1 MAESIFFTDVDAS
14 VTGILDGRGAAYSA
28 TNRTSP
34 QLNWLLK
41 KTAYARAGAKSEGTG
56 NKASLFLATKGGL
69 GSAGL
74 YQKTAVAVGDLN
86 NVAHYRPDPHLNSVK
101 VSSAGDFGSIIKVE
115 VAFTVYS
122 LSQLNDNQAFFDIN
136 GDLSVDYGWND
147 AGGLGGKPGAFSGK
161 IYNFSYT
168 LNDNGGFDCTSF
180 AMGNG
185 LNVLGLS
192 AKAAAPLATIAV
204 TNSFLP
210 FFLPAAPNPYAAFFT
225 YKAPPTPAAS
235 VTKNVGNVTG
245 RIKNLVDA
253 ALKTLGTAPGAVG
266 GTDAATGIV
275 IMSYDKDVIGPNLT
289 SDPPPEPDP
298 DPNKPNPKP
307 NPKAL
312 SDSIWERHA
321 YISLDSLTGICNA
334 IIAASAG
341 KLFSLIVCDAE
352 HPFQNMPSAAAPG
365 NGVSAGIVMVS
376 ADPAEIV
383 FPGYAT
389 YSAGGA
395 TGVAGT
401 ANEFSD
407 FNLDAWTNGPPWAW
421 ADKFKLGQLNATL
434 INVEFLNRI
443 FSELGSEKVEAAD
456 ETFSALFSKIFQS
469 IYKNSGNRFS
479 ISLVSNPKNP
489 NQVLM
494 VDVNYVNPTKTI
506 FQIKA
511 VTDGGF
517 CRSISLASKVP
528 QEMASAAMVAA
539 TSTAAKNNPSAI
551 KEISGANAAPNP
563 AGTVVLTP
571 TEAVE
576 IICNGQ
582 GFTTTNIEGLRSAM
596 QSAKVKGS
604 TDPTRKDSIIYPIEF
619 SATMDGIEGFVFGNT
634 VSCNYLPLSMKNDK
648 IVHTILNVEHDISN
662 SDWTT
667 SITTVC
673 RLLEQ

>member
-1 MAESIFFTDVDAS
+1 MAESIFFTDVDGS
-14 VTGILDGRGAAYSA
+14 VTGTLNGRGAAYSA
-28 TNRTSP
+28 TNRNSN

-41 KTAYARAGAKSEGTG
+41 KTAYARASAKSEGTG
-56 NKASLFLATKGGL
+56 NSANLFLAQTGGL
-69 GSAGL
+69 SNTGL
-74 YQKTAVAVGDLN
+74 YSKTSN
-86 NVAHYRPDPHLNSVK
+86 SYRPDAHLNSVK
-101 VSSAGDFGSIIKVE
+101 VASAGDFGSIIKVE

-122 LSQLNDNQAFFDIN
+122 LSQLDSNQAFFDIA
-136 GDLSVDYGWND
+136 GDLSVEYGWDN
-147 AGGLGGKPGAFSGK
+147 AGGLGGEKGVFSGK

-192 AKAAAPLATIAV
+192 AKAAAPLTTAAAV
-204 TNSFLP
+204 TKYQPFYGLFTPPSAFTTFL
-210 FFLPAAPNPYAAFFT
+210 LSNP
-225 YKAPPTPAAS
+225 PPAAS
-235 VTKNVGNVTG
+235 NATKNVGNVTG

-253 ALKTLGTAPGAVG
+253 ALKTLGTAAGAVG
-266 GTDAATGIV
+266 GTDKLTGIV

-289 SDPPPEPDP
+289 GDPPPDP
-298 DPNKPNPKP
+298 KDPAKP

-321 YISLDSLTGICNA
+321 YISLESLTAICNQ

-341 KLFSLIVCDAE
+341 KLFSLIVCDVD
-352 HPFQNMPSAAAPG
+352 HPFQNMPTPATIST
-365 NGVSAGIVMVS
+365 GVPADIVMVS

-383 FPGYAT
+383 FPGFAT
-389 YSAGGA
+389 YSSNGA
-395 TGVAGT
+395 TGKAGT

-407 FNLDAWTNGPPWAW
+407 FNLDAWTNGPPWQW
-421 ADKFKLGQLNATL
+421 ADKFKAGQLKATL

-456 ETFSALFSKIFQS
+456 ETFSSMFSKIFQS

-479 ISLVSNPKNP
+479 ISLVSHPKNP

-494 VDVNYVNPTKTI
+494 VDVNYVNPKKSP
-506 FQIKA
+506 FQIVA

-528 QEMASAAMVAA
+528 QEMASAAMVSA

-551 KEISGANAAPNP
+551 KEISGANAAP
-563 AGTVVLTP
+563 AAVATEVLSP
-571 TEAVE
+571 TEAVK
-576 IICNGQ
+576 IICEGQ

-596 QSAKVKGS
+596 QGAKVKGT
-604 TDPTRKDSIIYPIEF
+604 TDPSKKDAIVYPIEF
-619 SATMDGIEGFVFGNT
+619 SATMDGIEGFIFGNT
-634 VSCNYLPLSMKNDK
+634 VSCNYLPSSMKKAN
-648 IVHTILNVEHDISN
+648 IVHTILNVEHEISN

-673 RLLEQ
+673 RLLDT

>member
-1 MAESIFFTDVDAS
+1 MAAKSIFFTDVDGS
-14 VTGILDGRGAAYSA
+14 VTGTLNARGTAYSA
-28 TNRTSP
+28 TNRSSS

-41 KTAYARAGAKSEGTG
+41 KTAYANASAYSKGTG
-56 NKASLFLATKGGL
+56 HASSLSLATKGGL
-69 GSAGL
+69 GGTGL
-74 YQKTAVAVGDLN
+74 YQKTAVAADTDN

-122 LSQLNDNQAFFDIN
+122 LSQLNSMQAFFDIK
-136 GDLSVDYGWND
+136 GDLSVEYGWND

-192 AKAAAPLATIAV
+192 AKAAAPLATTAV
-204 TNSFLP
+204 AQSFLP
-210 FFLPAAPNPYAAFFT
+210 FFLITTPNPYADFFT

-266 GTDAATGIV
+266 GTDADTGIV
-275 IMSYDKDVIGPNLT
+275 IMSYDQNVIGPNLT
-289 SDPPPEPDP
+289 SDPPPDP
-298 DPNKPNPKP
+298 ADPKNNTP

-352 HPFQNMPSAAAPG
+352 HPFQTMPATVAPVK
-365 NGVSAGIVMVS
+365 GVAPNIVMVS

-383 FPGYAT
+383 FPGFAT
-389 YSAGGA
+389 YSSGGP

-407 FNLDAWTNGPPWAW
+407 FNLDAWTNDGPWNW
-421 ADKFKLGQLNATL
+421 ADKFKTGALNATL

-528 QEMASAAMVAA
+528 QEMASAAMVTA
-539 TSTAAKNNPSAI
+539 TSTAAKNNPNAI
-551 KEISGANAAPNP
+551 KLISGAGGAP
-563 AGTVVLTP
+563 AEADTVVLTP

-576 IICNGQ
+576 TICAGQ
-582 GFTTTNIEGLRSAM
+582 GFTTANIEGLRSAM